1 MKPFQILEIKQS
13 VYADNKRQ
21 ANLLR
26 EELKKNKT
34 FLLNLMSSSGSGK
47 TTTVIRTIES
57 LKNGMQIGELC

>member
-26 EELKKNKT
+26 KELKKNKT
-34 FLLNLMSSSGSGK
+34 FLLNLMSSPGSGK